1 MTRAGS
7 EIVMEGAHDDLE
19 RKWRLGVVSYLNA
32 KPLIEGLDADDS
44 LKLTFAVPAQ
54 LPALLDAG
62 VVDAALVP
70 VIDLIHRSRAWRIVS
85 DACIGCDGETLTVRV
100 FSRVPPES
108 IHKLHADGDS
118 HTSVA
123 LARIIWKEL
132 YGYRLEVVPFLG
144 TETVEEGEG
153 ILLIGDKVVGNT
165 LAEYDVE
172 TDLGSAWKSLT
183 SLPFVFAVWASQRES
198 DITSLA
204 LKLSR
209 ARDAGV
215 KSAASIAEIHGPGLG
230 WPVAMAKRYLTI
242 KLRFMLGPRER
253 LGMARFLELARCND
267 LVDAGEELV
276 FA

>member
-1 MTRAGS
+1 
-7 EIVMEGAHDDLE
+7 MEGAHDDLE
-19 RKWRLGVVSYLNA
+19 RRWRLGVVSYLNA

-44 LKLTFAVPAQ
+44 LELTFAVPAQ

-62 VVDAALVP
+62 IVDVALVP
-70 VIDLIHRSRAWRIVS
+70 VIDLIHRGREWRIVS

-132 YGYRLEVVPFLG
+132 YGHRLEVVPFLD
-144 TETVEEGEG
+144 TETVEECEG

-165 LAEYDVE
+165 LTEYDVE
-172 TDLGSAWKSLT
+172 TDLGLAWKSLT

-198 DITSLA
+198 DIALLE

-215 KSAASIAEIHGPGLG
+215 KSAALIAETYGPGLG
-230 WPVAMAKRYLTI
+230 WPVAMAKRYLTTR
-242 KLRFMLGPRER
+242 LRFMLGSQER
-253 LGMARFLELARCND
+253 LGMARFLELARSND